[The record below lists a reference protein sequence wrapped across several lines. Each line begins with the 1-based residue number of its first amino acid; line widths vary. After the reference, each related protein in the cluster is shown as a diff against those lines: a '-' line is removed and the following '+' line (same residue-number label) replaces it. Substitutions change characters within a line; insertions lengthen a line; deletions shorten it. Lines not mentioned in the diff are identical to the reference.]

1 MKRVVKDKN
10 DNYVLLQNVDEDNIY
25 VFKGYTN
32 IYKAHRIGDDKFA
45 FISLADSKC
54 WANGIYNSLE
64 KLIEHT
70 LLGDDEVLEFED
82 FDEFVDWLSN
92 EV

>member
-1 MKRVVKDKN
+1 MKRVVQDKN

-25 VFKGYTN
+25 VFKGYTH

-45 FISLADSKC
+45 FISLNDSKC
-54 WANGIYNSLE
+54 YANGIHDSLE
-64 KLIEHT
+64 KLIGHT
-70 LLGDDEVLEFED
+70 LGYGDEVLEFDD
-82 FDEFVDWLSN
+82 FEEFVDWLSN